1 LTDLFPDVPNVGDV
15 LIDMVSESFK
25 AQNAITK
32 GQLVKISTH
41 TAGEISS
48 VDVAGAGDKAI
59 GMAKKTVVAG
69 EQVPVLRLGK
79 AKITAGGAITT
90 GAAIKAGATGKAVA
104 AVRTVTIPSG
114 ATTVTS
120 TSAQPS
126 MTVEGGLA
134 CGTANQ
140 TTAADGDTFIA
151 DINGFAP

>member
-1 LTDLFPDVPNVGDV
+1 MTDLFSDAPSVGDV
-15 LIDMVSESFK
+15 LIDIVSESFK
-25 AQNAITK
+25 AQAIITK

-59 GMAKKTVVAG
+59 GMAKKTVAAG

-79 AKITAGGAITT
+79 AKITAGGAMST
-90 GAAIKAGATGKAVA
+90 GVAIKAGAAGKAVA
-104 AVRTVTIPSG
+104 AVRTVTIPTG
-114 ATTVTS
+114 ATAVTS
-120 TSAQPS
+120 TSANPS

-140 TTAADGDTFIA
+140 TTAADLDTFVA
-151 DINGFAP
+151 DINGYAP